1 METRM
6 KAKTTK
12 AAKAAAPGVKPLT
25 DKDRLELFRMM
36 VRIREF
42 EEEVQRSYL
51 EGLVHGTT
59 HLCQGQ
65 EAVAA
70 GTGYVFREDD
80 YIGYTYRG
88 HGHCLARGM
97 DEEGAFAE
105 LFGRT
110 TGVCG
115 GVGGSMHLTDID
127 KGLIG
132 AFGIVGGG
140 LPVSVGAGVT
150 AQLNG
155 RGQLSATFFGDGAT
169 NIGAFHESMN
179 IAQVWKLPVLFIC
192 ENNLYGE
199 FTRINHTTPYE
210 DLIKRARGYDMN
222 AVQVD
227 GNDVE
232 AVYNATAE
240 CAARAR
246 AGEGPSFIECMTY
259 RHRGHS
265 RTDPAKYRDPQ
276 EVEAWLARDPLR
288 LYEAALIK
296 KKLLTKDKAEALIA
310 EERARQRA
318 ASERAAAAPWPEVGA
333 VDYETLTFA

>member
-1 METRM
+1 M

-12 AAKAAAPGVKPLT
+12 AARAAPGVKPLT

-65 EAVAA
+65 EAVSA
-70 GTGYVFREDD
+70 GTGFVFRDDD
-80 YIGYTYRG
+80 YVGYTYRG

-150 AQLNG
+150 AQMNG

-169 NIGAFHESMN
+169 KIGAFHEAMN

-199 FTRINHTTPYE
+199 FTRINHSTPYE
-210 DLIKRARGYDMN
+210 DLIRRAEGYAMAN
-222 AVQVD
+222 VQVD

-232 AVYNATAE
+232 AVYAATAE
-240 CAARAR
+240 AANRAR
-246 AGEGPSFIECMTY
+246 SGGGPTFIECMTY

-265 RTDPAKYRDPQ
+265 RTDPAKYRDPK
-276 EVEAWLARDPLR
+276 EVEAWLARDPLK
-288 LYEAALIK
+288 LYEAALVK
-296 KKLLTKDKAEALIA
+296 RKVLTRAAAEELIA
-310 EERARQRA
+310 AERARQRA
-318 ASERAAAAPWPEVGA
+318 ASERAAAAPWPEVGRI
-333 VDYETLTFA
+333 DYETLTFA